1 MKTDWGNIL
10 KSEFEKPYFIELKK
24 NVDLEY
30 QNFIC
35 YPKYEDIFRA
45 LYLTPY
51 KDTKVVI
58 LGQDPYHN
66 PGEAMGLAFSVKKGV
81 RVPPS
86 LRNIFQELYSDLGVV
101 PETSDL
107 TSWATQGVLLL
118 NSVLTVREN
127 KPGSHKTLGWE
138 RFTDAII
145 SKLNEKTEPVI
156 FVLWGSYA
164 RSKKALINRNKHYI
178 IESVHPSPLSA
189 YNGFFGSN
197 PFSKIN
203 QILDKCY
210 GERIDFSLGG
220 SEYHEY

>member
-24 NVDLEY
+24 NIDLEY

-51 KDTKVVI
+51 KETKVVI

-81 RVPPS
+81 RIPPS

-107 TSWATQGVLLL
+107 TDWAKQGVLLL

-127 KPGSHKTLGWE
+127 KPGSHKIYGWE
-138 RFTDAII
+138 KFTDAII
-145 SKLNEKTEPVI
+145 SKLNEKNEPVI

-164 RSKKALINRNKHYI
+164 RSKKTLITNSKHLI
-178 IESVHPSPLSA
+178 LESVHPSPLSA
-189 YNGFFGSN
+189 HRGFFGSK
-197 PFSKIN
+197 PFSEINNFLEKNNIEKIN
-203 QILDKCY
+203 W
-210 GERIDFSLGG
+210 
-220 SEYHEY
+220 